1 MSNYIYVFFLILLFS
16 DIISIE
22 QESDFTMEYYYSL
35 RVANKKDL
43 NFLLDTSIS
52 NSIYFNDPNK
62 LGKELLKSDSKDLS
76 TSIEI
81 NTHYIKRFNFDISND
96 NTKLNNS
103 NLQGIIGLGIKDSS
117 NSLLDKMKE
126 EKLIKKRIVYFSTL
140 PYPKIEFQIDIPKN
154 SKEIFTGCN
163 ITTNSDFQESWNC
176 DLSHIYIEDKEKDK
190 DDKEDKIE
198 LNDTIEVNS
207 QVIFDA
213 KSYYITTS
221 MKYLEEFLDE
231 FENEDNCSK
240 FPRNGFT
247 YIQCNM
253 NENDLKNLPYV
264 SFVFDG
270 YAYKIKP
277 EKLFMESQKGKY
289 VSLIRFSDKSL
300 YNDIWIMGYPFFA
313 SYKIKFDYDNKFI
326 GFNGEKP
333 LNFTEILEGYN
344 SSFFNNKTKLYTLIG
359 VCSFILLLIIIFIIR
374 RLIKGKDTNTNSKL
388 VEEVQNQ
395 LY

>member
-270 YAYKIKP
+270 YAYKIK
-277 EKLFMESQKGKY
+277 
-289 VSLIRFSDKSL
+289 
-300 YNDIWIMGYPFFA
+300 N
-313 SYKIKFDYDNKFI
+313 N
-326 GFNGEKP
+326 FNL
-333 LNFTEILEGYN
+333 LN
-344 SSFFNNKTKLYTLIG
+344 
-359 VCSFILLLIIIFIIR
+359 ILLLNFF
-374 RLIKGKDTNTNSKL
+374 LFSM
-388 VEEVQNQ
+388 
-395 LY
+395 